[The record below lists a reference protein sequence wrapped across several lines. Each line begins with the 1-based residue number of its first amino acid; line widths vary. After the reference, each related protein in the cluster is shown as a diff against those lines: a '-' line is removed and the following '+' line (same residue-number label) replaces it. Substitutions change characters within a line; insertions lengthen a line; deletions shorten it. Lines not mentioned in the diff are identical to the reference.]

1 MFVVKTNINNEK
13 FKEKKCSKKESMLIL
28 FVSNFCF

>member
-13 FKEKKCSKKESMLIL
+13 FKAKKCSKKESVLVL
-28 FVSNFCF
+28 FVSNFYF